1 MKRLQ
6 VGFIIEALI
15 VLALIIIIPF
25 TFKNE
30 FTNEGLAL
38 YITSKVIFGILFIA
52 GVCYGLLSKA
62 KTGSSAMLVGLASL
76 YQLIPLGIRYIALA
90 NFDLKWLVGI
100 LIIAFALIV
109 YVAFIF
115 GFSAQDKLAKKREEV
130 SEGKTIEIQE
140 EKRLAT
146 DKENQ

>member
-6 VGFIIEALI
+6 VGFIIEAII

-62 KTGSSAMLVGLASL
+62 NKVDF
-76 YQLIPLGIRYIALA
+76 Y
-90 NFDLKWLVGI
+90 
-100 LIIAFALIV
+100 
-109 YVAFIF
+109 
-115 GFSAQDKLAKKREEV
+115 
-130 SEGKTIEIQE
+130 
-140 EKRLAT
+140 
-146 DKENQ
+146 